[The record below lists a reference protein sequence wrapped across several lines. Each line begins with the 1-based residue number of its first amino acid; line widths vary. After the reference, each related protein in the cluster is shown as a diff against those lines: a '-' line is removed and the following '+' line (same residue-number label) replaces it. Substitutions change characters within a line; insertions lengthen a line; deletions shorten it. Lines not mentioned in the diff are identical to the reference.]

1 MGVVCNNVSA
11 EGVAEDH
18 DRFRA
23 ALQPFAPPD
32 VLGCQIAQSL
42 LALLD
47 AASPPDVA
55 VEPAPIVVTKENT
68 VAAAVADV
76 GDPVAGGRMES
87 EHQHGLGHAAGEA
100 SGQHSE
106 APADVAVQP
115 DENVVTGENAVAA
128 AVANVGD
135 PGALG
140 RIESEQQHC
149 PGHAAGEASDEH
161 SAAGAVPS
169 NAAPPTRNPRGRGR
183 AFQIKKP

>member
-47 AASPPDVA
+47 AASPQDVA
-55 VEPAPIVVTKENT
+55 GAPAPIVDTEENT
-68 VAAAVADV
+68 AAAAGAPAPIVDTEENTAAAAVA
-76 GDPVAGGRMES
+76 GMES
-87 EHQHGLGHAAGEA
+87 E
-100 SGQHSE
+100 
-106 APADVAVQP
+106 APDVAVQP

-183 AFQIKKP
+183 PFQIKRP